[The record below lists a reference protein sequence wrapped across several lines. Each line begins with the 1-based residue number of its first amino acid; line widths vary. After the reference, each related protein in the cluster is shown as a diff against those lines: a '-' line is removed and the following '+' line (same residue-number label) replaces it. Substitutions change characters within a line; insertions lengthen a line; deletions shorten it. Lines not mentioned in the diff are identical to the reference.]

1 MQIEWFVIR
10 LQVWAV
16 CGVPVAYI
24 QKTCKL
30 QMPRIEKQG
39 VVNGTTSLFTAPP
52 PFLMCEPP
60 FHLNAQCVSDNE
72 SERVIFKMKWLL
84 SPFISLLCLIKE
96 TIGACVFSV

>member
-52 PFLMCEPP
+52 PFSNVWTAIPLECPVCE
-60 FHLNAQCVSDNE
+60 
-72 SERVIFKMKWLL
+72 W
-84 SPFISLLCLIKE
+84 
-96 TIGACVFSV
+96 